1 MSNQVK
7 GVLWVLLVIVAALAP
22 FGVDP
27 VSLGKLQEVAYFA
40 VAVMSMN
47 LLTGMTGQISIGHG
61 AFMGLG
67 AYATALGV
75 QNYVLSYWL
84 MLPVAI
90 IIGAFVGAVCG
101 LPALRIRGMY
111 LAMATLAVGLVFPQI
126 PVRFT
131 ATTGGS
137 EGLTINSALPSP
149 SPGLANAWPYWVL
162 LAVTI
167 IVFVGSRN
175 LIQSRVGRSLQA
187 VRDQEIAARTLGVP
201 VNATKIG
208 MYSLS
213 AAIAAVA
220 GWMFAVTNQFVSPAD
235 FTVFI
240 SINLLLGM
248 TIGGTASIIGPI
260 IGGAFL
266 VYTTNVIPTIGLNPL
281 LTPVVYGVVLILV
294 LYFLPQGV
302 GGLLRSIDDAL
313 RARRTDAVSRG
324 AVGGGDLPDVP
335 DERAPSLTM
344 IVPVET
350 DRP

>member
-1 MSNQVK
+1 VSTQLK
-7 GVLWVLLVIVAALAP
+7 GVLWALLVIVAALAP

-27 VSLGKLQEVAYFA
+27 VSLGRLQQVAYFA

-47 LLTGMTGQISIGHG
+47 LLTGMTGQISLGHG

-75 QNYVLSYWL
+75 QNYGLSYWT

-90 IIGAFVGAVCG
+90 LIGGFVGAVCG

-131 ATTGGS
+131 TWTGGS
-137 EGLTINSALPSP
+137 QGLTINSAVPSP
-149 SPGLANAWPYWVL
+149 SPALANAWPYWVIL
-162 LAVTI
+162 VVTV
-167 IVFVGSRN
+167 IVFGVSRN

-187 VRDQEIAARTLGVP
+187 VRDQEIAARTLGVS

-220 GWMFAVTNQFVSPAD
+220 GWMFAITNQFVSPAD

-248 TIGGTASIIGPI
+248 TIGGAGSLIGPV

-266 VYTTNVIPTIGLNPL
+266 VYSTNVIPTLGLNPL

-294 LYFLPQGV
+294 LYFLPQGA
-302 GGLLRSIDDAL
+302 GGLLRSIDDGL
-313 RARRTDAVSRG
+313 RKRRPEAVPT
-324 AVGGGDLPDVP
+324 AMVGRDDPAKVP
-335 DERAPSLTM
+335 DEHAGSLPLA
-344 IVPVET
+344 VPVET